1 MITISNAERGVSM
14 IENPERLQ
22 WSRQEI
28 EDFLLAFD
36 ELLRDLTEISER
48 GVGNGNS
55 KCNTAAEEA
64 TGP

>member
-36 ELLRDLTEISER
+36 ELLRDLMEISER
-48 GVGNGNS
+48 GVVNGNS
-55 KCNTAAEEA
+55 KCNTAAK
-64 TGP
+64 

>member
-1 MITISNAERGVSM
+1 M

-28 EDFLLAFD
+28 EDFLLAFQ
-36 ELLRDLTEISER
+36 ELSRDLTEISER

-55 KCNTAAEEA
+55 KCNTAAEET